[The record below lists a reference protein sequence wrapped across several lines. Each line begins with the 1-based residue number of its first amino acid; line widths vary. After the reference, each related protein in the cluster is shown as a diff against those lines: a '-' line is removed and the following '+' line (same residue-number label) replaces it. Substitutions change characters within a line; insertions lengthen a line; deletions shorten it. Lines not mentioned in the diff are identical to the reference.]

1 MERVTDEPQGEREFY
16 LPHKPVVRE
25 AAESTKMRIVFD
37 ASAKAEQTSPS
48 LNDCLET
55 GPPLQN
61 LLWSVLVRNRFKPG
75 ALCGDLKQAFLQVR
89 ILEADQDALRFHWL
103 KNKDPSQFEVLRF
116 TRALFGLIQSPFLL
130 GGTLKQHLDSLK
142 AKYPEEVEEIM
153 KSLYVDDVISGTDTV
168 DQGCRLKEVAA
179 SVFGEAG
186 FKLHKWHSNV
196 EKLEVEDVLRDEG
209 QTYAK
214 EQLGVK
220 PNEAKLLGFPW
231 NKREDTLAVSF
242 KGDSAG
248 TTKREVLKSLASVF
262 DPLGVASPTV
272 LVGKRI
278 YREACDQRL
287 PWDAVLP
294 EKLDKQWDNFRKSL
308 PDEVKIPRSLA
319 SAKEPVRG
327 IDLQVFSDTSGT
339 GTAVAVYAVIHQDS
353 STNQGLVT
361 AKARL
366 AKKGLTIPRL
376 ELVSI
381 HMTANL
387 VDNVRNALE
396 GCAMLS
402 VYGWTDSMVALYWMA
417 GKGNY
422 KQFVAN
428 RVKQIKAKNFFQW
441 GHVSSG
447 QNPADLGS
455 RGNQSKELPEL
466 WLKGPDWL
474 SNQKCGQHQ
483 CKLGPVKNQKQK
495 QS

>member
-1 MERVTDEPQGEREFY
+1 M
-16 LPHKPVVRE
+16 
-25 AAESTKMRIVFD
+25 
-37 ASAKAEQTSPS
+37 
-48 LNDCLET
+48 
-55 GPPLQN
+55 
-61 LLWSVLVRNRFKPG
+61 
-75 ALCGDLKQAFLQVR
+75 
-89 ILEADQDALRFHWL
+89 
-103 KNKDPSQFEVLRF
+103 
-116 TRALFGLIQSPFLL
+116 FGLIQSLASR
-130 GGTLKQHLDSLK
+130 QHLDSLK
-142 AKYPEEVEEIM
+142 VKYPEEVEEIL

-168 DQGCRLKEVAA
+168 DQGCSLKEVAV

-196 EKLEVEDVLRDEG
+196 VKLETEAVLRDEE

-220 PNEAKLLGFPW
+220 PNEAKLLGLPW
-231 NKREDTLAVSF
+231 NKSEDTLAVSF
-242 KGDSAG
+242 KGDPAG

-287 PWDAVLP
+287 PWDALLP
-294 EKLDKQWDNFRKSL
+294 EKLDKQWGNFKKSL
-308 PDEVKIPRSLA
+308 PDEVKVPRSLA
-319 SAKEPVRG
+319 PAKEPVQA
-327 IDLQVFSDTSGT
+327 IDLYIFGDTSGT
-339 GTAVAVYAVIHQDS
+339 GTAAAVYAVVYQES

-381 HMTANL
+381 HLPANL

-396 GCAMLS
+396 RRAVRS
-402 VYGWTDSMVALYWMA
+402 VYGCTNSMVALYWIA

-428 RVKQIKAKNFFQW
+428 RVRQINAKNYIQW

-474 SNQKCGQHQ
+474 SKPEMWPASVQTGPSKETEAEAKLVKEVVSVAVETEDGLHQVLQKHGFWQTIRITSWVARFLHNCKSSKANRLFGPLTTTETDKQVKCLVKRTQ
-483 CKLGPVKNQKQK
+483 CSKLKVLLCSNFYPLIFWANHIEFYERLKALFTNICIG
-495 QS
+495 SGDI